1 MRRPSDEPPDLR
13 LEPNDGRRET
23 ATMAAPIQRRIAMN
37 RLAALAGVTLAT
49 GFLGCARSE
58 RTASAACPDSWAQ
71 RWTADSSIAL
81 CTPPGF
87 VPLDDHTW
95 QRPSPTTGEDL
106 ADFFSVELLRWP
118 DDSAAVRGW
127 PPRLASLPSCR
138 ADCITVDS
146 SFTYRDRWGD
156 FDAHTDVGLASGGVA
171 DLKRRPVMASGWIVS
186 NDRRGFA
193 QGWTAMA
200 ATLDTLRQML
210 RTVRITR

>member
-1 MRRPSDEPPDLR
+1 MM
-13 LEPNDGRRET
+13 
-23 ATMAAPIQRRIAMN
+23 ATPIQWRLAMN
-37 RLAALAGVTLAT
+37 RMAALAGATLAT
-49 GFLGCARSE
+49 ALLGCARPE
-58 RTASAACPDSWAQ
+58 LTASAACPESWAH

-87 VPLDDHTW
+87 APLDDHTW
-95 QRPSPTTGEDL
+95 QRRSPITGEDL

-127 PPRLASLPSCR
+127 PPRLASLPTCR

-146 SFTYRDRWGD
+146 TLTFRDRWGD
-156 FDAHTDVGLASGGVA
+156 FDAHTEIGLASGGVA
-171 DLKRRPVMASGWIVS
+171 GLQRRPVMASGWVVS

-193 QGWTAMA
+193 QGWTALP

-210 RTVRITR
+210 RTVRGTR

>member
-1 MRRPSDEPPDLR
+1 M
-13 LEPNDGRRET
+13 
-23 ATMAAPIQRRIAMN
+23 ATMIPRRITMN
-37 RLAALAGVTLAT
+37 RMAGLAGVSLAV
-49 GFLGCARSE
+49 GLLGCARPE
-58 RTASAACPDSWAQ
+58 RSASAACPGSWAR

-81 CTPPGF
+81 CTPAGF
-87 VPLDDHTW
+87 APLDDHTW

-146 SFTYRDRWGD
+146 SSTYRDQWGD
-156 FDAHTDVGLASGGVA
+156 FDAHTEVGLASGGVA
-171 DLKRRPVMASGWIVS
+171 DLQRRPVMASGWIVS
-186 NDRRGFA
+186 SARRGFA
-193 QGWTAMA
+193 QGWTAMP

-210 RTVRITR
+210 RTIRITR